1 MGLISVLP
9 ATSLISCYSRTIH
22 RQLQVC
28 VFVIL
33 VGIGQVFIKNAV
45 QNRMKMHA
53 TGPHISMK
61 ARKFASLVILTVLSV
76 QVRPRTN
83 VHTAHSIDNSFK
95 TPMLQQAPAY
105 RAIVIVMPMQIRQ
118 AMYVNHMIVPVAF
131 TLTPLS
137 MAKNQFA
144 VNATLL
150 VQHVHQPQTK
160 TRVPLVLTTVR

>member
-1 MGLISVLP
+1 
-9 ATSLISCYSRTIH
+9 
-22 RQLQVC
+22 
-28 VFVIL
+28 
-33 VGIGQVFIKNAV
+33 
-45 QNRMKMHA
+45 
-53 TGPHISMK
+53 MK

-118 AMYVNHMIVPVAF
+118 AMYVNYMIVPVAF